1 MADANQILSQ
11 LAALFDRRHTTIAK
25 FAVPAKTHPML
36 PVITIN
42 GRFLTQRMVGV
53 QRFAVE
59 VVKAIDG
66 LMEDG
71 EYKSLKGRIEI
82 LAPSSARELPLRHIP
97 VRRRGLTS
105 GYFWEQVEFP
115 IHAWGRLLVSLCML
129 GPVAVRRQIVVVH
142 DATVRAQ
149 PGNFTRRFRAAYNF
163 IIPRI
168 CRRAYCA
175 VTVSEFSRREIGK
188 WFGVDVRKMPVCF
201 EGGEHIASVDADET
215 IIDRLGL
222 RGRKYFLSVGA
233 GKNKNVNTVTAAFVK
248 AQLTDTLVVLTGY
261 RQNRVNG
268 SYQVAMAEGML
279 NAGYVTDG
287 ELHALYEHALALVCP
302 SRYEG
307 FGLPPIEAM
316 ACGCPVIISDQPAMV
331 EVCGDAALQ
340 CNADDVNGLASLMRI
355 VHDDLSRRAT
365 MIAAGHARAARFTWR
380 STARMLLDL
389 CLKAVSVEKYVP
401 PAGPVLPPAG
411 QRV

>member
-1 MADANQILSQ
+1 
-11 LAALFDRRHTTIAK
+11 
-25 FAVPAKTHPML
+25 ML
-36 PVITIN
+36 PAITIN

-66 LMEDG
+66 LLADG
-71 EYKSLKGRIEI
+71 EYKSLKGSIEI
-82 LAPSSARELPLRHIP
+82 LAPSSARELLLRHIP
-97 VRRRGLTS
+97 VRRRGMTS

-115 IHAWGRLLVSLCML
+115 IYGYGRLLLSLCML
-129 GPVAVRRQIVVVH
+129 GPVAVRRQIVVIH

-188 WFGVDVRKMPVCF
+188 WFGVDVSKMPVCF
-201 EGGEHIASVDADET
+201 EGGEHIASVPPDES

-222 RGRKYFLSVGA
+222 RGRKFFLSVGA

-248 AQLTDTLVVLTGY
+248 AKLDDTSVVLTGY
-261 RQNRVNG
+261 RQSRVNG
-268 SYQVAMAEGML
+268 SYEEVLSDRMT
-279 NAGYVTDG
+279 NAGYVSDG
-287 ELHALYEHALALVCP
+287 ELRALYEHALALVCP

-316 ACGCPVIISDQPAMV
+316 ACGCPVIISNQPAML

-340 CNADDVNGLASLMRI
+340 CEADDADELARLMRL
-355 VHDDLSRRAT
+355 VHDDPVRRAAL
-365 MIAAGHARAARFTWR
+365 IAAGRERAALFTWR
-380 STARMLLDL
+380 ATARRLLDL
-389 CLKAVSVEKYVP
+389 CVAAASRGAQVPAVRGVP
-401 PAGPVLPPAG
+401 QAGESF
-411 QRV
+411 